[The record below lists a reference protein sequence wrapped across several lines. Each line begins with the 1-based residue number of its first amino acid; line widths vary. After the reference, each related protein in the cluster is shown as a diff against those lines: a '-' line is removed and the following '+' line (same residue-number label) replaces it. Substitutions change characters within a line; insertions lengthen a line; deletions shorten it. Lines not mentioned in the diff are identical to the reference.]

1 MQPIGADEEGNLLY
15 ENDVQPHVIR
25 TSERTNFK
33 KCRRLWDYNSG
44 MRQNYEPVRMNQN
57 LAFGIAVHV
66 GLEHYYEPERWSF
79 PTDVKLANAI
89 SAFVGE
95 NKRQMQ
101 EESAAQS
108 GLDHER
114 KLEYKE
120 REELGVA
127 MLTGY
132 AEWAAPQDKFTP
144 LAVEEKFQV
153 PLVDL
158 ETGKPLVYGGRPV
171 VYQVRLD
178 MLLEDEQGR
187 RWVLDHKTAGSF
199 WDLGFLDLDTQISS
213 YAWAAQQHYGGRIA
227 GIVYNE
233 LLKTA
238 PSPPKVLTK
247 GNLSQDKRQNT
258 TYKLYKQAIDDLGLD
273 PGPYSGMLD
282 YLRDN
287 EKDYFRRTQVF
298 RSQSEL
304 DLQGQLILMEVKD
317 MLGDPFIYPNP
328 SKMHCNGCDFR
339 APCAVENE
347 VGDVEFVLND
357 PFMYRPRPKG

>member
-1 MQPIGADEEGNLLY
+1 MQPIGVDEEGNLLY
-15 ENDVQPHVIR
+15 EGDVQPIVIR

-44 MRQNYEPVRMNQN
+44 MRQNFEPVRMNHN
-57 LAFGIAVHV
+57 LAFGIAIHV
-66 GLEHYYEPERWSF
+66 GLEHYYDPETWSF
-79 PTDVKLANAI
+79 PTDVKLGNAI
-89 SAFVGE
+89 NAFVKE
-95 NKRQMQ
+95 NNRQKQ

-114 KLEYKE
+114 KLEYDE
-120 REELGVA
+120 RMELGVA
-127 MLTGY
+127 MLKGY
-132 AEWAAPQDKFTP
+132 AEWAAPQDQFTP

-153 PLVDL
+153 PLMVD
-158 ETGKPLVYGGRPV
+158 GKPLVYGGRPV

-187 RWVLDHKTAGSF
+187 LWVLDHKTAGSF

-213 YAWAAQQHYGGRIA
+213 YAWAAQEHYGRPIA

-258 TYKLYKQAIDDLGLD
+258 TYKLYQQAIADLGLD
-273 PGPYSGMLD
+273 PEPYRGMLD
-282 YLRDN
+282 YLREN

-298 RSQSEL
+298 RSQAEL
-304 DLQGQLILMEVKD
+304 QLQGQLILMEVAD
-317 MLGDPFIYPNP
+317 MVDAPSIYPNP
-328 SKMHCNGCDFR
+328 SKIHCNGCDFR

-357 PFMYRPRPKG
+357 PFMYRQRASA